1 MLWDAAQYLNTLPEG
16 QGHTEFPEIGLS
28 VRPVRGSG
36 VLFCNIDLTGNAE
49 RKTTHRA
56 NPVHGSLRKFGMN
69 VWITNTDLQHL
80 ALLKKQY
87 KVDSK
92 AGFDPRQG
100 VIMRSHLRNLRIEQ
114 HGDEGEVAEPKP
126 RPKKQRKA

>member
-1 MLWDAAQYLNTLPEG
+1 
-16 QGHTEFPEIGLS
+16 
-28 VRPVRGSG
+28 
-36 VLFCNIDLTGNAE
+36 VLFCNIDPSGNAE

-92 AGFDPRQG
+92 AEFDPRQG
-100 VIMRSHLRNLRIEQ
+100 IIMQSHLRNMRIEQ
-114 HGDEGEVAEPKP
+114 SGEAATESKP
-126 RPKKQRKA
+126 RAKKQRKT